1 MDGQCKGQCKRQD
14 QRLEPIPEESVYD
27 FIDLRGLRR
36 FLIDS
41 PNMLLMFE
49 ILINHIHEFKTLKDN
64 SNISKSSHI

>member
-1 MDGQCKGQCKRQD
+1 MDNKP
-14 QRLEPIPEESVYD
+14 LETIPEESIYD
-27 FIDLRGLRR
+27 FINLQGLRR
-36 FLIDS
+36 YLIDC

>member
-1 MDGQCKGQCKRQD
+1 MENQVP
-14 QRLEPIPEESVYD
+14 ETIPEESIYD
-27 FIDLRGLRR
+27 FINLQGLRR
-36 FLIDS
+36 YLIDC

>member
-1 MDGQCKGQCKRQD
+1 MENQV
-14 QRLEPIPEESVYD
+14 LETIPEESIYD
-27 FIDLRGLRR
+27 FINLQGLRR
-36 FLIDS
+36 YLIDC

>member
-1 MDGQCKGQCKRQD
+1 MDQSINK
-14 QRLEPIPEESVYD
+14 LEFIPDESVYD

-49 ILINHIHEFKTLKDN
+49 ILINHIHEFKILKDE
-64 SNISKSSHI
+64 STISKSSHI